1 MAMSGSIYTSY
12 YGSKCVRADWHASR
26 SGRSA
31 SISFACYVAGSDPNS
46 YYMVGPVAL
55 WANGTQWINWQG
67 RVQGWLGTQ
76 VGTGGNLGVGYDS
89 AGNASFVMTC
99 SAAIYSSS
107 LNCHSGNIAQS
118 LDNIGPAAPSYN
130 STNAS
135 KITTNSAYLS
145 ASINTQGQSITGG
158 GWDVGTSTSSY
169 KYYSGGPTGATISG
183 LKPNTTY
190 YYRGYVTTAGGGA
203 NSSWKTFKTLAP
215 TPPVINQVTV
225 TPVVKITPR
234 DESYIT
240 IDIDTTIASGYT
252 VSKVEYSLDNGAS
265 YVKKGTSLSFDV
277 DVDPNTQHQVK
288 VRITDSYGS
297 VTESSAF
304 DVSVPLPPKPYVSSI
319 TLISSDKHS
328 ISVRA
333 EGVGWFKDN
342 STTVNT
348 TMNGKW
354 YLNGE
359 SKGSFSSS
367 STIVTN
373 TFNNLLDDTD
383 YSITLTIEDKYGQVS
398 DKYSPPLVVHTL
410 SGDFISVIKD
420 EASTICKSYV
430 INGDNPFNRLKKNG
444 LSTPKTGSGSFWLD
458 PVPDEITP
466 DKDGYCLINYDNSAS
481 TDDYEIDL
489 FTTYLNTVNGNED
502 NKDSIDLSNMTNYTA
517 ITVAQCTEGSF
528 KYRFALSNEE
538 SVLRYPSGVS
548 TEYDVG
554 IDNITNITELEKHNS
569 TRFTIKIIVPAGVK
583 VSGKLML
590 MITDRTFTDLQK
602 YLYYPKYVTY
612 KPPGTTKFIDDMVSI
627 IKSPNLFNKDD
638 PTMVSNLLINDDSL
652 SLVSDSSSV
661 TVIVPVQPNK
671 HYRVTRTINTDRFQM
686 FATKELPTAGLTATW
701 KYKQSSVNSTD
712 YELTH
717 ITAPSDAYLCIL
729 VLNTTARPDLS
740 TTDILNDIR
749 VEEI

>member
-1 MAMSGSIYTSY
+1 MANIVGTTNLTGCNWQVGWDLISQNRVNRTSVVRLYGILNVTNSYVSWTRGTASVGNSSVNLATRYNRGTHTLVSSDITVQHDGNGNYSGTI
-12 YGSKCVRADWHASR
+12 
-26 SGRSA
+26 SA
-31 SISFACYVAGSDPNS
+31 SLNTTFVSGTASGTMNLPNI
-46 YYMVGPVAL
+46 P
-55 WANGTQWINWQG
+55 
-67 RVQGWLGTQ
+67 
-76 VGTGGNLGVGYDS
+76 
-89 AGNASFVMTC
+89 
-99 SAAIYSSS
+99 
-107 LNCHSGNIAQS
+107 
-118 LDNIGPAAPSYN
+118 PATPSYN

-135 KITTNSAYLS
+135 QITTNSAYLS

-169 KYYSGGPTGATISG
+169 TYHNGGPTGATITG
-183 LKPNTTY
+183 LTPNTTY

-215 TPPVINQVTV
+215 TPPVINQLLV
-225 TPVVKITPR
+225 TPTVKITPR
-234 DESYIT
+234 NESYIT
-240 IDIDTTIASGYT
+240 IDIDTTITSGYT
-252 VSKVEYSLDNGAS
+252 LSKVEYSLDNGAS
-265 YVKKGTSLSFDV
+265 YVAKGTSLSFDV
-277 DVDPNTQHQVK
+277 NVDPNTQHQVK
-288 VRITDSYGS
+288 VKITDSYGS
-297 VTESSAF
+297 VTESDSMNIT
-304 DVSVPLPPKPYVSSI
+304 VPLPPKPYVSSI
-319 TLISSDKHS
+319 TLTSVDKHS

-333 EGVGWFKDN
+333 EGVGWSKGN

-348 TMNGKW
+348 TVNGKW

-359 SKGSFSSS
+359 LKGSFGSS
-367 STIVTN
+367 STVAIN
-373 TFNNLLDDTD
+373 TFNKLLDDTD
-383 YSITLTIEDKYGQVS
+383 YSITLTLEDKYGQVS
-398 DKYSPPLVVHTL
+398 DEYSPPLVVHTL

-420 EASTICKSYV
+420 GASTVCKSYV

-444 LSTPKTGSGSFWLD
+444 LSTPKTGSGNFWLD
-458 PVPDEITP
+458 SVPDEITP

-481 TDDYEIDL
+481 TDDYEIGL
-489 FTTYLNTVNGNED
+489 ALNTYNTSVSGNYSMYLD
-502 NKDSIDLSNMTNYTA
+502 NMINYTA

-548 TEYDVG
+548 TEYDVS
-554 IDNITNITELEKHNS
+554 IDKIINITELEKYNS
-569 TRFTIKIIVPAGVK
+569 TKFTIKIIVPAGVK

-612 KPPGTTKFIDDMVSI
+612 KKPGTTKFIDDMVSI

-652 SLVSDSSSV
+652 SLVSDSASV

>member
-1 MAMSGSIYTSY
+1 MANI
-12 YGSKCVRADWHASR
+12 
-26 SGRSA
+26 
-31 SISFACYVAGSDPNS
+31 
-46 YYMVGPVAL
+46 VGTTNL
-55 WANGTQWINWQG
+55 NGCNWQVG
-67 RVQGWLGTQ
+67 WDLISQNRVNRTSVVRLYGILNVTNYYVSWSRGTAS
-76 VGTGGNLGVGYDS
+76 VGNSTVNLATRYNRGTHTLVSSDITVQHDGNGNYSGTIS
-89 AGNASFVMTC
+89 AVLSTTFVSGTASGTMN
-99 SAAIYSSS
+99 
-107 LNCHSGNIAQS
+107 LPNIP
-118 LDNIGPAAPSYN
+118 PATPSYN

-135 KITTNSAYLS
+135 QITTNSAYLS

-169 KYYSGGPTGATISG
+169 KYHAGGPTGATITG
-183 LKPNTTY
+183 LTPNTTY

-225 TPVVKITPR
+225 TPVVNITPKN
-234 DESYIT
+234 ESYIT
-240 IDIDTTIASGYT
+240 IDIDTTITSGYT
-252 VSKVEYSLDNGAS
+252 LSKVEYSLDNGAS
-265 YVKKGTSLSFDV
+265 YVEKGTSLNFDV

-333 EGVGWFKDN
+333 EGVGWFTNN

-359 SKGSFSSS
+359 LKGSVGASG
-367 STIVTN
+367 TVITR
-373 TFNNLLDDTD
+373 TFENLLDDTD
-383 YSITLTIEDKYGQVS
+383 YSISLTVEDKYGQVS
-398 DKYSPPLVVHTL
+398 DEYSPPLVVHTL
-410 SGDFISVIKD
+410 SGDFISVIND

-444 LSTPKTGSGSFWLD
+444 LSTPKTGSGSFWLGS
-458 PVPDEITP
+458 VPDEITP

-489 FTTYLNTVNGNED
+489 ALNTYNTSVSGNYSMYLD
-502 NKDSIDLSNMTNYTA
+502 NMTNYTA

-528 KYRFALSNEE
+528 KYRFALSNEV
-538 SVLRYPSGVS
+538 SVLGYQSGVS

-554 IDNITNITELEKHNS
+554 VDNIINITELEKYNS
-569 TRFTIKIIVPAGVK
+569 TKFTIKIIVPAGVK

-612 KPPGTTKFIDDMVSI
+612 KKPGTTKFIDDMVSI

-638 PTMVSNLLINDDSL
+638 QTMVSNLLINDDSL
-652 SLVSDSSSV
+652 SLVSDSASV
-661 TVIVPVQPNK
+661 TIIVPVQPNK

-701 KYKQSSVNSTD
+701 KYKQSYVNSTD